1 MTGNS
6 QEPTDPWAPPERP
19 AVELGKT
26 QGPPAGPAGAGGAP
40 GVSGP
45 PSVHDH
51 PTLAGMPGDAP
62 PTADTVISGPDASG
76 RPDSGRPDSGL
87 PADGYPGQPGQ
98 PGQGAYGYGY
108 GYPAAPAAAAPAYGY
123 PGDAGYPG
131 PAFHSGQGGYPPYG
145 QRPSNGFGVAALV
158 LGISAVVLGLF
169 GCFLAFVGLPLGI
182 AAVVFGALGRGKA
195 TRGEA
200 DNGGMALAGIVTGAV
215 GIVLAILVTVLFFG
229 VLAGI
234 PDGEHSGPY
243 EDFPVSEKV

>member
-6 QEPTDPWAPPERP
+6 QEPTDPWASPGRP

-26 QGPPAGPAGAGGAP
+26 QGPPAGPAGPAGAP
-40 GVSGP
+40 GGSGP

-62 PTADTVISGPDASG
+62 PTADTVISGPDGSGRSASG
-76 RPDSGRPDSGL
+76 Q
-87 PADGYPGQPGQ
+87 PAYGYPAQ

-108 GYPAAPAAAAPAYGY
+108 PAAPAAVPGYGY

-131 PAFHSGQGGYPPYG
+131 PAFHSGPGGYPPYG
-145 QRPSNGFGVAALV
+145 QRPSNGFGITALV
-158 LGISAVVLGLF
+158 LGIAAVALGLF

-182 AAVVFGALGRGKA
+182 AAVVFGVLGRGKA

-200 DNGGMALAGIVTGAV
+200 DNGGVALAGIITGAA
-215 GIVLAILVTVLFFG
+215 GIVVAVLVTVLFFG

-234 PDGEHSGPY
+234 PDGDHDGPY
-243 EDFPVSEKV
+243 ADFPVSEKV